1 MINNINT
8 NNIDNN
14 SINKN
19 SINNNTMNEDNK
31 NTNENIKAYNEIWDD
46 LIQFTDLLIALFI
59 TISFTAI
66 GYYFAPKTAPLPLF
80 ISLAGALVGF
90 VVSSLVIKPKRQ
102 LVFESQENKEE

>member
-1 MINNINT
+1 M
-8 NNIDNN
+8 
-14 SINKN
+14 
-19 SINNNTMNEDNK
+19 
-31 NTNENIKAYNEIWDD
+31 KAYNEIWDD
-46 LIQFTDLLIALFI
+46 LVQFSDLLIALFI

-66 GYYFAPKTAPLPLF
+66 GYHFAPKTGPLPLF

>member
-1 MINNINT
+1 MINNN
-8 NNIDNN
+8 
-14 SINKN
+14 
-19 SINNNTMNEDNK
+19 INNNNSNYPNIEIQG
-31 NTNENIKAYNEIWDD
+31 TNENIKTYNEIWDD

-80 ISLAGALVGF
+80 ISLAGALAGF
-90 VVSSLVIKPKRQ
+90 VVSSLIIKPKRQ

>member
-1 MINNINT
+1 
-8 NNIDNN
+8 
-14 SINKN
+14 
-19 SINNNTMNEDNK
+19 MNYDNK
-31 NTNENIKAYNEIWDD
+31 NENTNENINENINGNINENIKAYNEIWDD

>member
-1 MINNINT
+1 MNYEKKYENT
-8 NNIDNN
+8 D
-14 SINKN
+14 
-19 SINNNTMNEDNK
+19 
-31 NTNENIKAYNEIWDD
+31 ENIKAYNEIWDD

-90 VVSSLVIKPKRQ
+90 VVSSLIIKPKRQ